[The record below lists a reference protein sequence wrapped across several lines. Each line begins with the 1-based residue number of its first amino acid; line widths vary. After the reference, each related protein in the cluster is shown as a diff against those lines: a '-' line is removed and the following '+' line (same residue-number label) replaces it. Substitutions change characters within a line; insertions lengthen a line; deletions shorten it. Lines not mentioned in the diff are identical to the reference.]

1 MRRQN
6 INQTSQCFCGVNGLL
21 KFGIECLA
29 RQYEIILI
37 ECEARIEQIN
47 RRVISRLDT

>member
-6 INQTSQCFCGVNGLL
+6 INQTSQCFCGVTELL

-29 RQYEIILI
+29 RQYKIILI
-37 ECEARIEQIN
+37 DCEAGIEQIN